1 MGFFFPH
8 ANETA
13 RVMGKPLSVIG
24 FFVGSRMTFVNS
36 TPTAQTIKTATA
48 KARTRARTRN
58 TATNAHEK
66 ANYKM
71 DSYSITNVKYLDP
84 SELHRWM
91 VEGHT
96 TTLQEP
102 FQVVDVR
109 GSDYMG
115 GHIRDGWHFAYS
127 RLKQDPGYL
136 RELKRL
142 LLEKQQVAAD
152 GDGDGDGALN
162 VVFHCM
168 LSQQR
173 GPSAAML
180 LLRSLD
186 TAELPRCR
194 LWVLRGGFSSWQAV
208 YGDDAGVTEGYLADL
223 WR

>member
-1 MGFFFPH
+1 M
-8 ANETA
+8 N
-13 RVMGKPLSVIG
+13 
-24 FFVGSRMTFVNS
+24 
-36 TPTAQTIKTATA
+36 
-48 KARTRARTRN
+48 
-58 TATNAHEK
+58 
-66 ANYKM
+66 
-71 DSYSITNVKYLDP
+71 SYSITNVKYLDP

-115 GHIRDGWHFAYS
+115 GHIRDGWNFVYS

-142 LLEKQQVAAD
+142 LLQKQQVATD
-152 GDGDGDGALN
+152 GEGALN

-208 YGDDAGVTEGYLADL
+208 YGDDGSVTEGYLEDL